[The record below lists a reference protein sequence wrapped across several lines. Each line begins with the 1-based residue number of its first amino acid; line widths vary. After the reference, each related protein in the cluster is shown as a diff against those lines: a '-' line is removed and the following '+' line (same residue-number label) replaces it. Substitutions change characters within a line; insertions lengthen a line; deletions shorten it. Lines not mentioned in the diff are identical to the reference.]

1 VVSLVGFGL
10 DSGIEVSAAL
20 ILAWRLAQERGQGCT
35 QAADRRATRA
45 NALSFWA
52 LAAYVGIESS
62 RDLVG
67 RAEPEASLPGIILA
81 ALSLVVMPLLARA
94 KHKVAPVSEAD
105 QTSLCAWLSAVLL
118 VGLAANAALG
128 WWWADPAAGLG
139 IAGLAAVEG
148 VRTWRAESLAD
159 TCCRYGSH
167 AARSTRGRPSRGRP
181 GSRRPRRRAPRSAP
195 PQRSP
200 SRAPCPSSFQAV
212 AWSTPGTRLMS
223 ASQESCRSRRW
234 LAAQS
239 SAAAMIRS
247 QAGSFSSV

>member
-35 QAADRRATRA
+35 QADRRATRA

-94 KHKVAPVSEAD
+94 KHKGG
-105 QTSLCAWLSAVLL
+105 TG
-118 VGLAANAALG
+118 VGVTG
-128 WWWADPAAGLG
+128 G
-139 IAGLAAVEG
+139 G
-148 VRTWRAESLAD
+148 V
-159 TCCRYGSH
+159 G
-167 AARSTRGRPSRGRP
+167 G
-181 GSRRPRRRAPRSAP
+181 
-195 PQRSP
+195 
-200 SRAPCPSSFQAV
+200 
-212 AWSTPGTRLMS
+212 
-223 ASQESCRSRRW
+223 
-234 LAAQS
+234 
-239 SAAAMIRS
+239 
-247 QAGSFSSV
+247 